1 MYKQENYHCWYCIN
15 CVYIMY
21 KYVEKMYIHAHTYI
35 VFTFFFQSQSS
46 HICLQQ
52 SQILDTSPTWSCEF
66 LNIVYLLELNHVWSN
81 RHFIFLLELYV

>member
-1 MYKQENYHCWYCIN
+1 
-15 CVYIMY
+15 MY

-52 SQILDTSPTWSCEF
+52 SQILDTSPT
-66 LNIVYLLELNHVWSN
+66 
-81 RHFIFLLELYV
+81 